1 MTDQT
6 SRPSITAVILAGGKA
21 RRMGGQDKGLVELAG
36 RPLIEHVIARIKPQ
50 VSRILINANRNTEQ
64 YARYGYPVVS
74 DSLSDFQGPLAG
86 FLAAMQQ
93 VESDFIVTIPCDGP
107 CLPDD
112 LINRL
117 YNAQQAAKAEI
128 AVAHDG
134 NRMQPVYALI
144 STRLQQSLNDF
155 LSSGERKIDWWYAR
169 HNTVT
174 ADFSDAPETFLNINT
189 LEERDRFQPIGHDG
203 SSC

>member
-36 RPLIEHVIARIKPQ
+36 RPLIEHVIARIEPQ